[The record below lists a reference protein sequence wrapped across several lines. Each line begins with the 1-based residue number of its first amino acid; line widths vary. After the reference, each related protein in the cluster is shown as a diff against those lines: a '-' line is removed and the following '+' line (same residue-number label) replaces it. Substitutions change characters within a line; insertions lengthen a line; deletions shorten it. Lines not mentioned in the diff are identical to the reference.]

1 MVSRPDGYGIEVETN
16 KGAHPCVPLPNTN
29 PIPLALKKKINSPQ
43 SNIDTGIT
51 VRKED
56 ELEAQR
62 IEEDAEAM
70 LRLVDYIFF
79 LNDREDI
86 PS

>member
-1 MVSRPDGYGIEVETN
+1 M
-16 KGAHPCVPLPNTN
+16 
-29 PIPLALKKKINSPQ
+29 KKKINSPQ
-43 SNIDTGIT
+43 SNIETGIT

>member
-1 MVSRPDGYGIEVETN
+1 M
-16 KGAHPCVPLPNTN
+16 PNTKTF
-29 PIPLALKKKINSPQ
+29 ALKKKINSPQ
-43 SNIDTGIT
+43 SNIGSP
-51 VRKED
+51 VSVKPED

-62 IEEDAEAM
+62 IEENTEAM

-79 LNDREDI
+79 LREDDAFP

>member
-1 MVSRPDGYGIEVETN
+1 MKKN
-16 KGAHPCVPLPNTN
+16 K
-29 PIPLALKKKINSPQ
+29 SPE
-43 SNIDTGIT
+43 SNIDSPIT
-51 VRKED
+51 VRPED